1 MIDKELSTILDQN
14 MMVEDGEP
22 RSLIAI
28 ANRIEGNQMVWDAE
42 IKEIFRC
49 LQDMDVKVKEIVR
62 VLLNPS
68 SSWPRITSIPQM
80 ENQLNNEGTYPVH
93 GL

>member
-22 RSLIAI
+22 RSLIVI

-42 IKEIFRC
+42 IKEI
-49 LQDMDVKVKEIVR
+49 VR
-62 VLLNPS
+62 VL
-68 SSWPRITSIPQM
+68 
-80 ENQLNNEGTYPVH
+80 
-93 GL
+93 